1 MVENEG
7 CCITKMIVSGSAHVQ
22 FCGFSVKPGH
32 DIPLHEFCPEYGLDQ
47 VSNAVV
53 SLLHPYCGFTNE
65 VGEHIGLF
73 AKLHF

>member
-1 MVENEG
+1 
-7 CCITKMIVSGSAHVQ
+7 MIVSGSAHVQ

-32 DIPLHEFCPEYGLDQ
+32 DIPLHEFCPDIGLDQ

-53 SLLHPYCGFTNE
+53 SLLHPFCGFTNE
-65 VGEHIGLF
+65 VDEHIGLF